1 METDFTRKIRKN
13 TELITKKISEHPM
26 ITAIV
31 LCLFFFIMA
40 MIFCDPKYE
49 SNDDFWTDTVLSGV
63 WTGEYDQHLLFSN
76 ILIGYILKGLY
87 SLIPYVSFYFVFLEL
102 LGLLS
107 SIVVVWLILKHCRLS
122 IGLLASVILL
132 TCFSDDLFIL
142 VQFTKIAAAAVA
154 AGGFLFLEGILDK
167 SFVHGK
173 AAMISGALL
182 FVTGSML
189 RIDCIYTVL
198 PFLFIHFLLLVYR
211 KTAKQI
217 VISLLLCIS
226 LLCVSLGL
234 QTLNNVLWD
243 IDPDYRTF
251 RELDTYRY
259 PITDVP
265 RPAYEEIQPELE
277 EIGITGVD
285 YYMAV
290 VWGFTDLSIFNPDT
304 LKRFGE
310 VLKEYNSVHTS
321 TFSNALTKMSR
332 RAYWSYPGVLGIFLV
347 AVLLALSE
355 RKKQFTIIS
364 TILVCSALLFY
375 FAYIGRVVYRVEFG
389 ILFSAFVTLA
399 LPLGRNSREIPF
411 KEDLMNFAVITVMG
425 AVMLYHLGTYFSDT
439 SYKTM
444 DDQSYSEH
452 VDTIFSAPGYHLSC
466 YTTPVSK
473 RRPHEELLS
482 IIEND
487 EYHFYLI
494 DEEVLV
500 NLNLDYK
507 PWVRPDQCRVG
518 KNSHNLGGC
527 HMMQFP
533 GENYA
538 FEQHN
543 IDPVDPYKSLIN
555 DNIFVVDN
563 EYYLLKLSYIQYH
576 YYPDA
581 QIAYV
586 GEASGRMIWKYYLPE
601 QVEKSN

>member
-1 METDFTRKIRKN
+1 METTFTQKTRKN
-13 TELITKKISEHPM
+13 AELISKKITEHPM

-31 LCLFFFIMA
+31 LCLFFFLAA
-40 MIFCDPKYE
+40 MVFCDPKYE

-76 ILIGYILKGLY
+76 ILIGYVLKGIY
-87 SLIPYVSFYFVFLEL
+87 TLIPFISFYFVFLEI

-107 SIVVVWLILKHCRLS
+107 SIVIVWLILNHCRPS
-122 IGLLASVILL
+122 IGLLASVIFL

-142 VQFTKIAAAAVA
+142 VQFTKIAAAAIA
-154 AGGFLFLEGILDK
+154 AGGFLFLEGIFDK
-167 SFVHGK
+167 SLAHGK
-173 AAMISGALL
+173 AAVISGVLL
-182 FVTGSML
+182 FLTGSML
-189 RIDCIYTVL
+189 RIDCIYSVL
-198 PFLFIHFLLLVYR
+198 PFLFIHFLLLVY
-211 KTAKQI
+211 KKPVKQM

-226 LLCVSLGL
+226 LLCVSFGL
-234 QTLNNVLWD
+234 QTVNNVLWD

-290 VWGFTDLSIFNPDT
+290 VWGFTDLSVFKPDT
-304 LKRFGE
+304 LKRFGD

-321 TFSNALTKMSR
+321 TFSNAISNMSR
-332 RAYWSYPGVLGIFLV
+332 RAYWSYPGFLGLILLV
-347 AVLLALSE
+347 VLLAFSE

-364 TILVCSALLFY
+364 TILTCFALLFY
-375 FAYIGRVVYRVEFG
+375 FAYIGRMVYRVEFG
-389 ILFSAFVTLA
+389 ILFSAFSALA
-399 LPLGRNSREIPF
+399 LPLGRNTREIPI
-411 KEDLMNFAVITVMG
+411 KENLMNFALITVMC
-425 AVMLYHLGTYFSDT
+425 AVFLNHLGTYFPDT

-444 DDQSYSEH
+444 DDQSYSEY
-452 VDTIFSAPGYHLSC
+452 VDTIFGAPGYHLSC
-466 YTTPVSK
+466 YNTPVSK
-473 RRPHEELLS
+473 RRPHEELLE
-482 IIEND
+482 IIEKD
-487 EYHFYLI
+487 DYHFYLI

-507 PWVRPDQCRVG
+507 PWIRPDQCRVG

-533 GENYA
+533 GETYA
-538 FEQHN
+538 FVQNN

-555 DNIFVVDN
+555 DNIYVVDN
-563 EYYLLKLSYIQYH
+563 EFYMLKLAYIQYH

-586 GEASGRMIWKYYLPE
+586 GEASGRKIWKYYLPE
-601 QVEKSN
+601 